1 MADNFLNKEYEL
13 SYEQLRYYDDRHTNM
28 MKYLFTLT
36 SSVATAQFAIYK
48 LTQGFTQGFFAF
60 QAFLSAVVF
69 IATVLLYLAML
80 RNRLY
85 FVYMVRQ
92 VNAIRKYLLETEAKE
107 FQNNQLYTATD
118 VPALK
123 LLSVHTFQMLGAAIL
138 SSLFA
143 GILTYS
149 INPAFGKDSSF
160 TVSYIVFVVVVIIE
174 VVGGILYLS
183 SIKGKS
189 ADQAI
194 HGQGIKNKDQIQ
206 KK

>member
-1 MADNFLNKEYEL
+1 MTNEFLYKEYEL

-28 MKYLFTLT
+28 MKYMFTLT

-48 LTQGFTQGFFAF
+48 FTQGFTQGFFAF

-92 VNAIRKYLLETEAKE
+92 INAIRGYFLETEAKQ
-107 FQNNQLYTATD
+107 FQYNQLYTSTD
-118 VPALK
+118 FPALK
-123 LLSVHTFQMLGAAIL
+123 IFSVHTFQMLGASIL

-143 GILTYS
+143 GILAYS
-149 INPAFGKDSSF
+149 ISPALDKNSSLLA
-160 TVSYIVFVVVVIIE
+160 SCIVFAIVVIVE
-174 VVGGILYLS
+174 VVGGVVYLS

-194 HGQGIKNKDQIQ
+194 HGRGIKLEEQ